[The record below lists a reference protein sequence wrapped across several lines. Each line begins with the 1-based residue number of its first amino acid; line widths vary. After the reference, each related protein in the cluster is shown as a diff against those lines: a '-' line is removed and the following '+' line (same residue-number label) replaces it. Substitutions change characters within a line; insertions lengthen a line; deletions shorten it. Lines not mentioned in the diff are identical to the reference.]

1 VATGKER
8 TTLSGHTNMVMSVAF
23 TPDGKE
29 LASASWDG
37 TVKVWVVKQW
47 TGINK

>member
-1 VATGKER
+1 
-8 TTLSGHTNMVMSVAF
+8 MVKCVAF

-37 TVKVWVVKQW
+37 TVKVWVVRPYTE
-47 TGINK
+47 TGK